1 MGGFEGLVGRR
12 VGMARRAKPKG
23 NRRAWTFGWIPEEEL
38 VREESGHR
46 DFWDRYSVDPPDFDE
61 RTSPQRTR
69 HGWVS
74 GPERSTPAGASAQSD
89 LAFRA
94 SPPASTPGKGVRSSK
109 ALRVDIGKAG
119 SAGAASPVSVLSPYA
134 SPPFGG
140 RGGAPRRASSAGSPV
155 RRTSAGR
162 AWSGAG
168 TSNFRSQSRDD
179 AKKRF
184 HGEFE
189 GVLGS
194 PGTPPPGAYDPD
206 FRNILER
213 SPSANLTQSFQTG
226 GCPPVTE
233 QILGN
238 TRLAESR
245 SELSISR
252 GPKISARKKRPQPRY
267 GASPDSPSRQLR
279 AYQARLG
286 TSHSETDISRPSPA
300 GHGSV
305 RAREDQGG
313 ASGRLADER
322 AFSKPSS
329 MTPEYAAFM
338 EHKLRMYKSS
348 SSKHVKRGLAF
359 D

>member
-1 MGGFEGLVGRR
+1 MV
-12 VGMARRAKPKG
+12 RRAKPTG

-46 DFWDRYSVDPPDFDE
+46 DFWDRYSADPSDLEE
-61 RTSPQRTR
+61 RATPQRTR

-74 GPERSTPAGASAQSD
+74 GPERATPAGASAD

-94 SPPASTPGKGVRSSK
+94 SPPASTPGQGVRGRK
-109 ALRVDIGKAG
+109 DLRVDVGKAG
-119 SAGAASPVSVLSPYA
+119 PAGAASPVSVLSPYA
-134 SPPFGG
+134 SPLSGA

-155 RRTSAGR
+155 RRTGGAGGQGGR
-162 AWSGAG
+162 AWSGAGG

-184 HGEFE
+184 HGEFQ

-206 FRNILER
+206 FRSVLER
-213 SPSANLTQSFQTG
+213 SPSANLAQSFQTG

-238 TRLAESR
+238 THLAQSR
-245 SELSISR
+245 SEVSISR
-252 GPKISARKKRPQPRY
+252 RIPVSARKKRPQPRY
-267 GASPDSPSRQLR
+267 GASPDSPSRQLG
-279 AYQARLG
+279 AYRARLG
-286 TSHSETDISRPSPA
+286 KSHSETDVGRPSPA
-300 GHGSV
+300 GNGSV
-305 RAREDQGG
+305 RKREDQGRT
-313 ASGRLADER
+313 SGCLSDER
-322 AFSKPSS
+322 FYSKPSP

-338 EHKLRMYKSS
+338 EHKLRMYKSP
-348 SSKHVKRGLAF
+348 SSKPVKRGLAF